1 MLAKDAKGVL
11 SYNWSCHYATE
22 YATEYASEHAT
33 EHATTAINIIAVTP
47 TAGAGETARQNG
59 HYDGGVE
66 PATE

>member
-22 YATEYASEHAT
+22 YAT

-66 PATE
+66 PASE